1 MSSLQQLYQSW
12 KEGVITPADKE
23 ALLRELALP
32 ENEEAALVIFR
43 EMLEQPEHTENEPV
57 LSRERIGLIAG
68 SIISVTAPVRGIHAI
83 RRWGWAAAVLTLLV
97 STAAYFLLKPSPAKP
112 VMVAVA
118 DIAPGSNKAVLTLA
132 DGSEMLLDSA
142 GNRTIQQG
150 GTAIKQTG
158 GNLQYNATGNEAAGS
173 YNTLTTPRGGQFR
186 VTLPDGTKVWLNA
199 ASSLRYPTAFTG
211 NERNVSITGEAYFEV
226 AKNEEMPF
234 RVAINAT
241 NTIEVLGTSFNVN
254 AYTDGNYISTT
265 LLTGLVRVRSGNGQ
279 AVLKPGQQAHATAA
293 QPFVRVLE
301 HADISKAIAWKNGLF
316 NFQDADLKEV
326 MQQLSRWYDIEVVYE
341 HGIPDLQFIGEI
353 DRSMPLSEVLKG
365 LQMSGVNF
373 RVEEGR
379 RLVVYP

>member
-1 MSSLQQLYQSW
+1 
-12 KEGVITPADKE
+12 
-23 ALLRELALP
+23 
-32 ENEEAALVIFR
+32 
-43 EMLEQPEHTENEPV
+43 
-57 LSRERIGLIAG
+57 
-68 SIISVTAPVRGIHAI
+68 
-83 RRWGWAAAVLTLLV
+83 
-97 STAAYFLLKPSPAKP
+97 
-112 VMVAVA
+112 
-118 DIAPGSNKAVLTLA
+118 
-132 DGSEMLLDSA
+132 
-142 GNRTIQQG
+142 
-150 GTAIKQTG
+150 
-158 GNLQYNATGNEAAGS
+158 
-173 YNTLTTPRGGQFR
+173 
-186 VTLPDGTKVWLNA
+186 
-199 ASSLRYPTAFTG
+199 
-211 NERNVSITGEAYFEV
+211 V

-254 AYTDGNYISTT
+254 AYTDENYISTT

-293 QPFVRVLE
+293 QPFVQVLE

-373 RVEEGR
+373 RVEQGR

>member
-12 KEGVITPADKE
+12 KEGVITPADQA

-43 EMLEQPEHTENEPV
+43 EMLEQPELTENEPV
-57 LSRERIGLIAG
+57 LSAERIGLIAS
-68 SIISVTAPVRGIHAI
+68 SIIAVTAPVRRIHI
-83 RRWGWAAAVLTLLV
+83 MRRWGWAAAVLVLLV
-97 STAAYFLLKPSPAKP
+97 SAGAYFLLKLSPAKP
-112 VMVAVA
+112 VMAAVA

-150 GTAIKQTG
+150 GTAIKQAG
-158 GNLQYNATGNEAAGS
+158 GNLQYNATGGEAAGS

-186 VTLPDGTKVWLNA
+186 ITLPDGTKVWLNA
-199 ASSLRYPTAFTG
+199 ASSMHYPTAFTG
-211 NERNVSITGEAYFEV
+211 NERKVSITGEAYFEV
-226 AKNEEMPF
+226 AKNEEKPF

-254 AYTDGNYISTT
+254 AYTDEDYISTT
-265 LLTGLVRVRSGNGQ
+265 LLTGLVRVRNGTGQ

-293 QPFVRVLE
+293 QPFVQVLE

-316 NFQDADLKEV
+316 NFQDVDLKEV

-341 HGIPDLQFIGEI
+341 QGIPDLQFIGEI

-373 RVEEGR
+373 RLEQGR
-379 RLVVYP
+379 RLLVYP

>member
-12 KEGVITPADKE
+12 KEGVITPADQA

-57 LSRERIGLIAG
+57 LSAERIGLIAG
-68 SIISVTAPVRGIHAI
+68 SIIAVTAPVRRIHI
-83 RRWGWAAAVLTLLV
+83 MRRWGWAAAVLVLLV
-97 STAAYFLLKPSPAKP
+97 SAGAYFLLKPSPAKP
-112 VMVAVA
+112 VMAAVA

-158 GNLQYNATGNEAAGS
+158 GNLQYNATGGEAAGS

-186 VTLPDGTKVWLNA
+186 ITLPDGTKVWLNA
-199 ASSLRYPTAFTG
+199 ASSLHYPTAFTE
-211 NERNVSITGEAYFEV
+211 NERKVSITGEAYFEV
-226 AKNEEMPF
+226 AKNEEKPF

-254 AYTDGNYISTT
+254 AYTDEDYISTT
-265 LLTGLVRVRSGNGQ
+265 LLTGLVRVRNGTGQ

-293 QPFVRVLE
+293 QPFVQVLE

-316 NFQDADLKEV
+316 NFQDVDLKEV

-341 HGIPDLQFIGEI
+341 RGIPELQFIGEI

-373 RVEEGR
+373 RLEQGR
-379 RLVVYP
+379 RLLVYP

>member
-12 KEGVITPADKE
+12 KEGVITPADQA

-43 EMLEQPEHTENEPV
+43 EMLEQPELTENEPV
-57 LSRERIGLIAG
+57 LSGERIGLIAG
-68 SIISVTAPVRGIHAI
+68 SIIAVTAPVRRIHI
-83 RRWGWAAAVLTLLV
+83 MRRWGWAAAVLVLLV
-97 STAAYFLLKPSPAKP
+97 SAGAYFLLKPSPAKP
-112 VMVAVA
+112 VMAAVA

-158 GNLQYNATGNEAAGS
+158 GNLQYNATGGEAAGS

-186 VTLPDGTKVWLNA
+186 ITLPDGTKVWLNA
-199 ASSLRYPTAFTG
+199 ASSLHYPTAFTG
-211 NERNVSITGEAYFEV
+211 NERKVSITGEAYFEV
-226 AKNEEMPF
+226 AKNEEKPF

-254 AYTDGNYISTT
+254 AYTDEDYISTT
-265 LLTGLVRVRSGNGQ
+265 LLTGLVRVRNGTGQ

-293 QPFVRVLE
+293 QPFVQVLE

-316 NFQDADLKEV
+316 NFQDVDLKEV

-341 HGIPDLQFIGEI
+341 QGIPDLQFIGEI

-373 RVEEGR
+373 RLEQGR
-379 RLVVYP
+379 RLLVYP

>member
-12 KEGVITPADKE
+12 KEGVITPADQA

-43 EMLEQPEHTENEPV
+43 EMLEQPELTENEPV
-57 LSRERIGLIAG
+57 LSGERIGLIAG
-68 SIISVTAPVRGIHAI
+68 SIIAVTAPVRRIHI
-83 RRWGWAAAVLTLLV
+83 MRRWGWAAAVLVLLV
-97 STAAYFLLKPSPAKP
+97 SAGAYFLLKPSPAKP
-112 VMVAVA
+112 VMAAVA

-158 GNLQYNATGNEAAGS
+158 GNLQYNATGGEAAGS

-186 VTLPDGTKVWLNA
+186 ITLPDGTKVWLNA
-199 ASSLRYPTAFTG
+199 ASSLHYPTAFTG
-211 NERNVSITGEAYFEV
+211 NERKVSITGEAYFEV
-226 AKNEEMPF
+226 AKNEEKPF

-254 AYTDGNYISTT
+254 AYTDEDYISTT
-265 LLTGLVRVRSGNGQ
+265 LLTGLVRVRKGTGQ

-293 QPFVRVLE
+293 QPFVQVLE

-316 NFQDADLKEV
+316 NFQDVDLKEV

-341 HGIPDLQFIGEI
+341 RGIPDLQFIGEI

-373 RVEEGR
+373 RLEQGR